1 MRDFRDAK
9 LMARSL
15 SEALKPKSV
24 VLTHSESLELIAAI
38 FGVDNWN
45 VLSAQIKAE
54 EEASSEGLC
63 CTFCKKSSNAIE
75 ALVAGPGV
83 YICNECIA
91 LCSNTI
97 EERSI
102 AKMLRKT
109 DHSSATLDHFRN
121 RSTEQILTYQRD
133 AQRRLSNT
141 RTAIRTAEVL
151 LGEAAHEQVVSG
163 PIHEFFRAK
172 SKKDLVAMKKQLKNS
187 LDQTEATLRVVDDVL
202 RVRSQHAPS

>member
-15 SEALKPKSV
+15 CEALKPKSV
-24 VLTHSESLELIAAI
+24 VLTHSESLELIAAM

-45 VLSAQIKAE
+45 MLSAQIKAKE
-54 EEASSEGLC
+54 GASSERPY
-63 CTFCKKSSNAIE
+63 CTFCRKASSEVE

-83 YICNECIA
+83 YICDQCIA

-109 DHSSATLDHFRN
+109 DPASAPLDHFRN
-121 RSTEQILTYQRD
+121 RSTEQILEYQRD
-133 AQRRLSNT
+133 AERRLSKT
-141 RTAIRTAEVL
+141 RTALRTVESL
-151 LGEAAHEQVVSG
+151 LGEAAHEQAASG
-163 PIHEFFRAK
+163 PVHEIFRTK
-172 SKKDLVAMKKQLKNS
+172 SKKDLVATKKQLKKN
-187 LDQTEATLRVVDDVL
+187 LDRTEATLRVVDDVL